1 MWMRPISQAVSPQT
15 LQQCPITLIL
25 HPPRKNYK
33 TPKERRTAMEAAG
46 SDSDGREFKNPQEM
60 WRKQIGDADEGD
72 NHKKTQWYRE
82 GVAYW
87 EGVEASVDGVLGGF
101 GQVNEADIKGSE
113 VFLNTLLHE
122 RFSMAVEEI
131 TILLLLV
138 LLFLSLCAQL
148 YIVFTKLYTH
158 ICSVEVVW
166 FMLL

>member
-15 LQQCPITLIL
+15 LQQCPITLVL

-60 WRKQIGDADEGD
+60 WREQIGDADEGD

-87 EGVEASVDGVLGGF
+87 EGVEALVDGVLGGF
-101 GQVNEADIKGSE
+101 GQVNEADVKGSE

-122 RFSMAVEEI
+122 RFDGGGRNHHLVALDCGSSIGRI
-131 TILLLLV
+131 TNN
-138 LLFLSLCAQL
+138 LFGHFSLSIRLIYLSQ
-148 YIVFTKLYTH
+148 FH
-158 ICSVEVVW
+158 IS
-166 FMLL
+166 